1 MDVNFVFTAKF
12 TSKER
17 EQQIIR
23 WLDTIKVDA
32 EAIYLVGDVF
42 DFWFEYKTVV
52 PKGYVR
58 LLGKLAELR
67 DSGMPVYFFTGNHD
81 MWMFG
86 YFVKPLWGAGLGVV
100 FIIGRFIYR
109 AEYLKDP
116 GSRSPGFMI
125 TFLPTAVMLI
135 WVLVALVRMLF

>member
-1 MDVNFVFTAKF
+1 M
-12 TSKER
+12 
-17 EQQIIR
+17 
-23 WLDTIKVDA
+23 
-32 EAIYLVGDVF
+32 EAIAIVTILALLQFVWISVQVG
-42 DFWFEYKTVV
+42 
-52 PKGYVR
+52 GMR
-58 LLGKLAELR
+58 GKLKIAAPAI
-67 DSGMPVYFFTGNHD
+67 SGHPEFERMFRVQQNTMEQLVVFIPAL
-81 MWMFG
+81 WMFG

-135 WVLVALVRMLF
+135 WVLVALVRVVF